1 MTAATE
7 LRNELERAGFDFDV
21 IEHGRTLTARDEAS
35 AVGVPPEHVAK
46 TVVVTTD
53 EGYIRAVVPA
63 SEQLDVH
70 KVQQL
75 LGDKHARL
83 ASEAELVSAYPMYEL
98 GAVPPFGAPAGDRVL
113 FDRRLAERDSV
124 LLEAG
129 THSESV
135 RLKTVDL
142 LALAKAEVVDIAKGA
157 PPAQP

>member
-21 IEHGRTLTARDEAS
+21 IEHGRTLTARDEAG

-98 GAVPPFGAPAGDRVL
+98 GAVPPFGSGRRRGAVRPAA
-113 FDRRLAERDSV
+113 RRA
-124 LLEAG
+124 
-129 THSESV
+129 
-135 RLKTVDL
+135 RLR
-142 LALAKAEVVDIAKGA
+142 
-157 PPAQP
+157 PARGGHAQRIGPR